1 MKNSIS
7 DRNLY
12 AEETDVDEE
21 VVNEEEE
28 EGGLEDGKAGYD
40 SDHEDADDDGSSS
53 CGSPRRSRPGSYTT
67 SWPQSYR

>member
-1 MKNSIS
+1 MKNSVS

-12 AEETDVDEE
+12 AEDTDVDDD

-28 EGGLEDGKAGYD
+28 EEEEGVLEDGSKAGYD
-40 SDHEDADDDGSSS
+40 SDPSESSF
-53 CGSPRRSRPGSYTT
+53 GSPRRSRPNSYTT